1 MESPRDADERAPIA
15 EPSGSDTA
23 LRGTDVP
30 PRPPVDAGAA
40 ASLTLASA
48 SAPPASSAS
57 ASPSPVPAS
66 GAASGSSGTDPR
78 ALADAL
84 LDESI
89 DLPDLAAAFL
99 AELDAIDGPLP
110 KPMNGH
116 APERATPLIAPSLDI
131 FADLDPPE
139 PPTLASLPAA
149 APADRV
155 NQPEPSAP
163 IEREG
168 SEQAQIARE
177 QIELP
182 RALDPSA
189 STERS
194 APALLAAAPV
204 PFALLAAPA
213 PADAVSDSDT
223 PVADAPPVVAATPDE
238 PSFDATDA
246 DTPEATPTSWAS
258 AITGVTPTFESL
270 DVARRVADGSA
281 SFEGRLR
288 DADSTAAYARQLAL
302 AAMPSVPV
310 APENSDLRRHVVFSL
325 GHVRCAVP
333 IDQVLEVGPIP
344 SAAPV
349 PHAPAWIHGM
359 GNLRGQVVALID
371 LCALFGVG
379 RVRPQNGRMVL
390 LRSTKEDVTAG
401 VMVDQVHPILE
412 LPVTQIGPT
421 PQGLPPGYLGYVRG
435 SYLHDETTV
444 AALDVD
450 RVIGADEAEGES

>member
-23 LRGTDVP
+23 PRGTDVP
-30 PRPPVDAGAA
+30 PGPPVDAGAA

-57 ASPSPVPAS
+57 PSPVPVS
-66 GAASGSSGTDPR
+66 GAASGSSSADPR

-163 IEREG
+163 IE
-168 SEQAQIARE
+168 QE
-177 QIELP
+177 QIELTR
-182 RALDPSA
+182 RAPDPSA
-189 STERS
+189 STESTERS
-194 APALLAAAPV
+194 TPALLAAPPV

-213 PADAVSDSDT
+213 PAEAESSSDADT
-223 PVADAPPVVAATPDE
+223 PAADAPPVVAATPDE

-379 RVRPQNGRMVL
+379 RVRPLNGRMVL

-435 SYLHDETTV
+435 SYVHDETTV